1 MKWRDRPLLHR
12 AGAVVMV
19 VLIVL
24 AWAPWLTEEFALSL
38 VVRHLGGEA
47 AEFFYLGE
55 TMTVG
60 EVPKTFY
67 RLPFVA
73 MVYFPGEAMFV
84 VTFYGSII

>member
-1 MKWRDRPLLHR
+1 
-12 AGAVVMV
+12 MV

-60 EVPKTFY
+60 EVPKTL
-67 RLPFVA
+67 R
-73 MVYFPGEAMFV
+73 G
-84 VTFYGSII
+84 YGLFSRRGNVRSDLLRFHHMNKKN